1 MGAMG
6 ATGAIGTIM
15 FVFVGLCAGWLAGQ
29 LTDRPRPPIENL
41 VIGVIGAAI
50 GGFLFRMAGVSAFG
64 LVGSLVSATVG
75 SIVLLFAMRTLR

>member
-1 MGAMG
+1 MS
-6 ATGAIGTIM
+6 AIMLVI
-15 FVFVGLCAGWLAGQ
+15 VGLCAGWLAGW
-29 LTDRPRPPIENL
+29 LTDRRRPPIENL

-64 LVGSLVSATVG
+64 LAGSLVSATVG